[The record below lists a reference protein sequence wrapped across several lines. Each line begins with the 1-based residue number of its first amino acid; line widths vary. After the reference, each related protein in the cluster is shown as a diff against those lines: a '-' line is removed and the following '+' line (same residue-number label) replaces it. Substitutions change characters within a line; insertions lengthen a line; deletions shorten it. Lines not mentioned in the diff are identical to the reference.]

1 MVARTGDESLVDARC
16 DAFHPLGIG
25 RRNCIGKGFG
35 LLEARLVVVK
45 LLWSLDMSAGE
56 EDWDWTT
63 SQKSYFV
70 WDRRALYVSLTPA
83 KH

>member
-1 MVARTGDESLVDARC
+1 MKVYKTG
-16 DAFHPLGIG
+16 AFYLLSIG
-25 RRNCIGKGFG
+25 RRNCIGKEFG
-35 LLEARLVVVK
+35 LLEVRLVVVK
-45 LLWSLDMSAGE
+45 LLWNLDMSAGE

-63 SQKSYFV
+63 SQKSNSV